1 MAATLDR
8 KIYLNKE
15 RLWSLFKF
23 FDTKDHNYIEVKDLQ
38 LTLEREGRVIEGYK
52 IQDIFKEIQGIPN
65 GKIDFSDFCRLMH

>member
-23 FDTKDHNYIEVKDLQ
+23 FDTKDHNYIEVKDVK
-38 LTLEREGRVIEGYK
+38 LTLEREGRVIDGYK
-52 IQDIFKEIQGIPN
+52 INDIFREI
-65 GKIDFSDFCRLMH
+65 